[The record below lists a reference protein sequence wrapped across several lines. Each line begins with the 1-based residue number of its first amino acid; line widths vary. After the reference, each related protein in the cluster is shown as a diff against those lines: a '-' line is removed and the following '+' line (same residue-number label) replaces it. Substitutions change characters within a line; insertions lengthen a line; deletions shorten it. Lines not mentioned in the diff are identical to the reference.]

1 MAYLRD
7 IASKCGRCMKN
18 ATVELVNNRNAAV
31 GRFCWSCGQKEL
43 AAQKAREK
51 ASGEWSG

>member
-7 IASKCGRCMKN
+7 IAHKCGRCMKN

-51 ASGEWSG
+51 AAGERSG